1 MIRTQKVKENVND
14 IFGTL
19 TELLEKYDESYEN
32 YNATEVTQLYTNV
45 DLLILKDLGEEAID
59 RWMLSKLFV
68 IVNERMKNGL
78 PIIITTNYDLDQLRE
93 KLSRENEGCEI
104 VNSIISRLYK
114 MCDRVDYQKSIYR
127 MN

>member
-1 MIRTQKVKENVND
+1 MIKTQEVKENVNV

-45 DLLILKDLGEEAID
+45 DLLILKDLGKETID

-68 IVNERMKNGL
+68 IINERMKNGL
-78 PIIITTNYDLDQLRE
+78 PIIITTNYDLEELRE
-93 KLSRENEGCEI
+93 KLNRENEGCEI

>member
-1 MIRTQKVKENVND
+1 MIRTQKVKENVNV

-45 DLLILKDLGEEAID
+45 DLLILKDLGEETID

-78 PIIITTNYDLDQLRE
+78 PIIITTNYDLEQLRE

>member
-1 MIRTQKVKENVND
+1 MIRTQKVKENVNV

-45 DLLILKDLGEEAID
+45 DLLILKDLGEETID

-78 PIIITTNYDLDQLRE
+78 PIIITTNYDLEQLRE
-93 KLSRENEGCEI
+93 KLSKENEGCEI

>member
-1 MIRTQKVKENVND
+1 MIRTQKVKENVNV

-78 PIIITTNYDLDQLRE
+78 PIIITTNYDLEQLRE
-93 KLSRENEGCEI
+93 KLSKENEGCEI

-114 MCDRVDYQKSIYR
+114 MCDRVDCQKSIYR

>member
-1 MIRTQKVKENVND
+1 MIKTQEVKENVNV

-19 TELLEKYDESYEN
+19 TKLLEKYDESYEN

-45 DLLILKDLGEEAID
+45 DLLILKDLGEEIID

-68 IVNERMKNGL
+68 IINERMKNGL
-78 PIIITTNYDLDQLRE
+78 PIIITTNYDLEQLRE
-93 KLSRENEGCEI
+93 KLNKENEGCEI

-114 MCDRVDYQKSIYR
+114 MCDRVNYKKSIYR

>member
-1 MIRTQKVKENVND
+1 MCGALSSRCTTVTI
-14 IFGTL
+14 IFFSPK
-19 TELLEKYDESYEN
+19 LEKYDESYEN

-45 DLLILKDLGEEAID
+45 DLLILKDLGEETID

-78 PIIITTNYDLDQLRE
+78 PIIITTNYDLEQLRE

-114 MCDRVDYQKSIYR
+114 MCDRVDYKKAFIG
-127 MN
+127 

>member
-1 MIRTQKVKENVND
+1 MIRTQEVKENVNV

-19 TELLEKYDESYEN
+19 TELLEKYNESYEN

-45 DLLILKDLGEEAID
+45 DLLILKDLGEETID

-78 PIIITTNYDLDQLRE
+78 PIIITTNYDLEQLRE
-93 KLSRENEGCEI
+93 KLSKENEGCEI

-114 MCDRVDYQKSIYR
+114 MCDRVNYKKSIYR

>member
-1 MIRTQKVKENVND
+1 MIKTQEVKENVNV

-19 TELLEKYDESYEN
+19 IELLEKYDESYEN

-68 IVNERMKNGL
+68 IINERMKNGL
-78 PIIITTNYDLDQLRE
+78 PIIITTNYDLEQLRE
-93 KLSRENEGCEI
+93 KLSKENEECEI

-114 MCDRVDYQKSIYR
+114 MCDRVDYKKSIYR

>member
-1 MIRTQKVKENVND
+1 MIRTQKVKENVNV

-45 DLLILKDLGEEAID
+45 DLLILKDLGEETID

-78 PIIITTNYDLDQLRE
+78 PIIITTNYDLEQLRE

-114 MCDRVDYQKSIYR
+114 MFDRVNYKKSIYR

>member
-1 MIRTQKVKENVND
+1 MIKTQEVKENVNV

-68 IVNERMKNGL
+68 IINERMKNGL
-78 PIIITTNYDLDQLRE
+78 PIIITTNYDLEQLRE
-93 KLSRENEGCEI
+93 KLSKENEGCEI

-114 MCDRVDYQKSIYR
+114 MCDRVDYKKSIYR

>member
-1 MIRTQKVKENVND
+1 MIRTQKVKENVNV

-45 DLLILKDLGEEAID
+45 DLLILKDLGEETID

-78 PIIITTNYDLDQLRE
+78 PIIITTNYDLEQLRE
-93 KLSRENEGCEI
+93 KLSKENEGCEI

-114 MCDRVDYQKSIYR
+114 MCDRVNYKKSIYR

>member
-1 MIRTQKVKENVND
+1 MIRTQEVKENVNV

-45 DLLILKDLGEEAID
+45 DLLILKDLGKETID

-78 PIIITTNYDLDQLRE
+78 PIVITTNYDLEQLRE

-114 MCDRVDYQKSIYR
+114 MCDRVNYKKSIYR

>member
-1 MIRTQKVKENVND
+1 MIRTQKVKENANV

-45 DLLILKDLGEEAID
+45 DLLILKDLGEETVD

-78 PIIITTNYDLDQLRE
+78 PIIITTNYDLEQLRE

-114 MCDRVDYQKSIYR
+114 MCDRMDYKKSIYR

>member
-1 MIRTQKVKENVND
+1 MIKTQEVKENVNV

-32 YNATEVTQLYTNV
+32 YNATEVTQLYANV
-45 DLLILKDLGEEAID
+45 DLLILKDLGKETID

-68 IVNERMKNGL
+68 IINERMKNGL
-78 PIIITTNYDLDQLRE
+78 PIIITTNYDLEQLRE
-93 KLSRENEGCEI
+93 KLNRENRGCEI

>member
-1 MIRTQKVKENVND
+1 MIRTQKVKENANV

-45 DLLILKDLGEEAID
+45 DLLILKDLGEETID

-78 PIIITTNYDLDQLRE
+78 PIIITTNYDLEQLRE
-93 KLSRENEGCEI
+93 KLSKENEGCEI

-114 MCDRVDYQKSIYR
+114 MCDRVNYKKSIYR

>member
-1 MIRTQKVKENVND
+1 MIKTQEVKENVNV

-19 TELLEKYDESYEN
+19 TELLERYDESYEN

-45 DLLILKDLGEEAID
+45 DLLILKDLGKETID

-78 PIIITTNYDLDQLRE
+78 PIIITTNYDLEQLRE
-93 KLSRENEGCEI
+93 KLSKENEGCEI

-114 MCDRVDYQKSIYR
+114 MCDRVNYKKSIYR